1 MNTKNIFL
9 FPKKNKVKK
18 MKKKVVSKNIEENH
32 LRSAAVDSDWL
43 SGYLVIFSNGVRL
56 KRVYDLSEKN
66 LKMKTRVYDLSRCT
80 T

>member
-1 MNTKNIFL
+1 MHEIDYF
-9 FPKKNKVKK
+9 VY
-18 MKKKVVSKNIEENH
+18 
-32 LRSAAVDSDWL
+32 DL

-56 KRVYDLSEKN
+56 KLVYDLSEKN